1 MQCKRARC
9 KKLDIEKL
17 FDGIDVLSMSSW
29 EQFELNAAV
38 HALDIS
44 FDMFACMMCF
54 AAMIKQMYDV
64 MKDAVESSAECKKL
78 IHDVKAIQLIVELYG
93 GPF

>member
-1 MQCKRARC
+1 MQHKKVKC

-29 EQFELNAAV
+29 EQLELNAAV
-38 HALDIS
+38 HALDIN
-44 FDMFACMMCF
+44 FDMFACMICF
-54 AAMIKQMYDV
+54 AAMVKRMYDV
-64 MKDAVESSAECKKL
+64 MKDAVDSSAECKKL
-78 IHDVKAIQLIVELYG
+78 IHDVKAIQLIAELYG